1 MSTEASLFPIHF
13 FDSEIFCQKCA
24 HIRKFKVFSQE
35 KYDKTYGKSEIP
47 PNKPLFCKCEECNDT
62 VIYATNEFLELQE
75 EPTLG
80 LCKIWGM
87 ANLETGDMVF
97 HPEYKLCAVDSMNR
111 ISGSLPQITLI
122 NQKKEKIEIQLESQP
137 VVEQNA
143 NVFYRLFPQN
153 SQNARIGDQIY
164 HTNTERIGKVI
175 GLEFNG
181 GQNIIIKYENG
192 DIEKYHCEKLFY
204 YLTDE
209 VLELNAKWRC
219 RDLPY
224 SQNLQIYSRS
234 KVLYVNCLAPNFNVV
249 SELNKII
256 SSIPQTRC
264 FIMRIIL
271 EISNISSTEIYKE
284 LIRNGIY
291 ICRCNVELKNQD
303 VFITGFYSVRDTPKN
318 IYRALQKFPVKKI
331 DLDIR
336 MHSEIKTIKT
346 INESDCF
353 IKISRIGKNVHID
366 GWVKSEKEKKKAKLK
381 AFFCSFSLRIENH
394 LWVIS

>member
-1 MSTEASLFPIHF
+1 
-13 FDSEIFCQKCA
+13 
-24 HIRKFKVFSQE
+24 
-35 KYDKTYGKSEIP
+35 
-47 PNKPLFCKCEECNDT
+47 
-62 VIYATNEFLELQE
+62 VIYATNEFVELQE

-97 HPEYKLCAVDSMNR
+97 HPEHKLCAVDSMNR

-137 VVEQNA
+137 VVEQNTNA
-143 NVFYRLFPQN
+143 FYRLFPQN

-164 HTNTERIGKVI
+164 HTKTERIGKVI

-181 GQNIIIKYENG
+181 GQNIIIKYENE

-256 SSIPQTRC
+256 STIPQTRC
-264 FIMRIIL
+264 FIMRVIL
-271 EISNISSTEIYKE
+271 ERENISSTEIYKE
-284 LIRNGIY
+284 LIRNGVY
-291 ICRCNVELKNQD
+291 ICCCNIELKNQD
-303 VFITGFYSVRDTPKN
+303 VYVTGFYSVKDTPKN
-318 IYRALQKFPVKKI
+318 IYRALQKFPIKKI

-336 MHSEIKTIKT
+336 MHSELKTIKT
-346 INESDCF
+346 IIESDCF

-366 GWVKSEKEKKKAKLK
+366 GWVKSEKEKKRAKLK
-381 AFFCSFSLRIENH
+381 AFFCSFSFRIENH
-394 LWVIS
+394 LWVIN

>member
-13 FDSEIFCQKCA
+13 FDSEIFCKKCA
-24 HIRKFKVFSQE
+24 QIRKFKIFSQE

-47 PNKPLFCKCEECNDT
+47 PNSPLFCRCEECSDAA
-62 VIYATNEFLELQE
+62 IYATNEFAQLQE

-87 ANLETGDMVF
+87 SNLEAGDMVF
-97 HPEYKLCAVDSMNR
+97 HPVEKLCAVDGVNR

-122 NQKKEKIEIQLESQP
+122 NQNKEKIEIQLDVQTFG
-137 VVEQNA
+137 EQNA
-143 NVFYRLFPQN
+143 DAFYRLFPQN
-153 SQNARIGDQIY
+153 SKDARIGDQIY
-164 HTNTERIGKVI
+164 HIKTGLTGKVV

-181 GQNIIIKYENG
+181 GQTVIIKFENG
-192 DIEKYHCEKLFY
+192 DVEKYYCEYPIY
-204 YLTDE
+204 YLTDD

-234 KVLYVNCLAPNFNVV
+234 KVLHVNCLAPNFNVV
-249 SELNKII
+249 CELNKII
-256 SSIPQTRC
+256 SSIPQIRC

-271 EISNISSTEIYKE
+271 EKSNISPIEIYKE

-291 ICRCNVELKNQD
+291 ICCCDVELKNQD
-303 VFITGFYSVRDTPKN
+303 VYITGFYSVKDTPKN
-318 IYRALQKFPVKKI
+318 IYRVLQKFPVKKV
-331 DLDIR
+331 DLNIR
-336 MHSEIKTIKT
+336 MHSDIKTIKT

-353 IKISRIGKNVHID
+353 IKISKMGKNVHID
-366 GWVKSEKEKKKAKLK
+366 GWVKSEKEKRKAKLK